1 MLILAIL
8 VWGFLVGWLAWL
20 IVRGG
25 GFRTI
30 RWPQAVAAGLIGS
43 FVGGLGISLL
53 NGDGLALRPSGLIG
67 SVIGAVIVLLIWGS
81 IQRRRAR

>member
-25 GFRTI
+25 SFRDV

-43 FVGGLGISLL
+43 FVGGLGASLL
-53 NGDGLALRPSGLIG
+53 SGDGLALRPSGLIG
-67 SVIGAVIVLLIWGS
+67 SVLGAIVVLLIWGAV
-81 IQRRRAR
+81 QGRRAR